1 MTEKNI
7 VKEFFENNSANILSL
22 KENQKIPSIKE
33 TLKFICSGNTSKK
46 ITKLKAV
53 ELFEEYNKKY
63 LLNNSL
69 DKSKYEKII
78 SENNAYM
85 SEDQQIQYWECLK
98 KIFNSI
104 KKSDKEYPAPSLPF
118 GESLSDYDFLILVEK
133 ALKYTCYSQKDKIFN
148 CMKNIL
154 LNIDKYTQN
163 IFIYPNI
170 IKDIKK
176 NGILSIIYANTIKDI
191 SDGLSYLKIN
201 LSTLSPLIN
210 LDFIIDGKKCNLNKE
225 ELFNIF
231 TSNIILKFYKDNL
244 SNYIPDF
251 NQKITNDE
259 EPKTH
264 IKNYL
269 ENYNIY
275 FCDFPNDI
283 MSVTLYTGNIYL
295 KLKYIKEYF
304 RNIKRDIIEDDYAL
318 IIREKI
324 VLNLK
329 HELNNVLLRV
339 IDEKNKLNYFSKSKN
354 ANKSDEYLIVKDKYE
369 EDINKYVL
377 NESGN
382 CFDYIPFQ
390 GYYFST
396 LSKKE
401 ANFFLNINKIN
412 DANKYKEKFNE
423 MMKDENK
430 FDICDSSINI
440 FKTIIEERPHC
451 LKQ

>member
-1 MTEKNI
+1 
-7 VKEFFENNSANILSL
+7 
-22 KENQKIPSIKE
+22 
-33 TLKFICSGNTSKK
+33 
-46 ITKLKAV
+46 
-53 ELFEEYNKKY
+53 
-63 LLNNSL
+63 
-69 DKSKYEKII
+69 
-78 SENNAYM
+78 
-85 SEDQQIQYWECLK
+85 
-98 KIFNSI
+98 
-104 KKSDKEYPAPSLPF
+104 
-118 GESLSDYDFLILVEK
+118 
-133 ALKYTCYSQKDKIFN
+133 
-148 CMKNIL
+148 
-154 LNIDKYTQN
+154 
-163 IFIYPNI
+163 
-170 IKDIKK
+170 
-176 NGILSIIYANTIKDI
+176 
-191 SDGLSYLKIN
+191 
-201 LSTLSPLIN
+201 
-210 LDFIIDGKKCNLNKE
+210 
-225 ELFNIF
+225 
-231 TSNIILKFYKDNL
+231 
-244 SNYIPDF
+244 
-251 NQKITNDE
+251 
-259 EPKTH
+259 
-264 IKNYL
+264 
-269 ENYNIY
+269 
-275 FCDFPNDI
+275 

-324 VLNLK
+324 ALNLK

-354 ANKSDEYLIVKDKYE
+354 ANKSDEYIIFKDKYE
-369 EDINKYVL
+369 QDINKYVL

-451 LKQ
+451 LK